1 MQATSPRSD
10 QAEPMSSA
18 DPQDQGCI
26 PDRRLSSDVQ
36 APPST
41 FGGILRQV
49 GPGLI
54 IAANIVGSGELI
66 MTTKTGAQAGISLL
80 WLILIGCLV
89 KVFVQ
94 LEFGRF
100 AISAG
105 ETTLTSLNRVPGP
118 RLFGINWIVA
128 FWLIMITTSTAQ
140 LGGIAGGVGQSLS
153 LTIPLTG
160 DYSDVT
166 RCPSVR
172 EIRLWADSRSA
183 PSAQRDPRQQKMLQ
197 RIEDDILAL
206 GEKGVR
212 IQQLVASADPQDQ
225 SELTSL
231 VEPQTYD
238 DKLWAV
244 LLSVITAVVLCNGR
258 YRLVELFSVTLVVA
272 FTFITI
278 GNVLALQNTD
288 YGLSSEQIL
297 QGFSFGLPEGSD
309 AVLTAL
315 ATFGIIGVGA
325 TELISYPYWCIE
337 KGYARFAGPREQ
349 SAGWLTRAQ
358 GWIRVMKWDAF
369 LSMIV
374 YTFATAAFYIMGVCV
389 LYAEGR
395 DPEGMRMVGTLSRS
409 YVPIFGEYA
418 RWLFLCGAV
427 AVLYSTFLVANAANA
442 RMIADFLGVAGIASR
457 EHESES
463 RRKLVKWLATAL
475 PLICGAA
482 YIMIPA
488 PVVLIK
494 IAGLTQALM
503 LPMLAFAAIHFRSS
517 LTDPGLRP
525 GKAWDI
531 ALGISSVALL
541 ITASWGG
548 WKAAEEFLAWINGG

>member
-1 MQATSPRSD
+1 
-10 QAEPMSSA
+10 MSSE
-18 DPQDQGCI
+18 DPQNQDQVA
-26 PDRRLSSDVQ
+26 DRRVSADVQ
-36 APPST
+36 PPPT
-41 FGGILRQV
+41 TVGGILRQV

-80 WLILIGCLV
+80 WLIMIGCLV

-118 RLFGINWIVA
+118 RLFGMNWIVA

-160 DYSDVT
+160 DYADAT

-172 EIRLWADSRSA
+172 EIRLWADSLAA

-197 RIEDDILAL
+197 RIEDDIVAL
-206 GEKGVR
+206 GEPGVR
-212 IQQLVASADPQDQ
+212 IRELAVSGDPEDQQKLA
-225 SELTSL
+225 SL

-238 DKLWAV
+238 DKIWAV
-244 LLSVITAVVLCNGR
+244 LLSIITAVVLCNGR

-278 GNVLALQNTD
+278 GNVFALQNTD
-288 YGLSSEQIL
+288 YGLSSTQIL
-297 QGFSFGLPEGSD
+297 QGLSFGLPEGSD

-349 SAGWLTRAQ
+349 TDGWLARAQ

-369 LSMIV
+369 LSMVV

-442 RMIADFLGVAGIASR
+442 RMIADFFGVAGMASR
-457 EHESES
+457 DHESES
-463 RRKLVKWLATAL
+463 RRKLVRWLATAL
-475 PLICGAA
+475 PLICGVA
-482 YIMIPA
+482 YILIPA
-488 PVVLIK
+488 PVVLIR

-517 LTDPGLRP
+517 LTDSRLRP
-525 GKAWDI
+525 GRAWDI
-531 ALGISSVALL
+531 ALGVSSVALL

-548 WKAAEEFLAWINGG
+548 WKAAIEFLEWVNPG